1 MATPMCAPLPPS
13 KKLISDTLVNFAPP
27 PAPPPLP
34 SPVPASTAPFLSR
47 LARERKPTAKQVSQI
62 RRDKEQKQAKKIKL
76 AKKPKTADI
85 SQIKTVDMSQ
95 LDNFVLPFRS
105 S

>member
-1 MATPMCAPLPPS
+1 
-13 KKLISDTLVNFAPP
+13 VNSAPP

-34 SPVPASTAPFLSR
+34 SPVPASTAHFLSR
-47 LARERKPTAKQVSQI
+47 LAREGKPTAKKVSQI
-62 RRDKEQKQAKKIKL
+62 RRNKEQKQAKKIKL

-85 SQIKTVDMSQ
+85 SQIKAVDMSQ
-95 LDNFVLPFRS
+95 LDDFVLLFRS

>member
-1 MATPMCAPLPPS
+1 MCTPLPS
-13 KKLISDTLVNFAPP
+13 SRKLISDTPVNFAPP
-27 PAPPPLP
+27 PAPPLP

-85 SQIKTVDMSQ
+85 SQIKAVNMS
-95 LDNFVLPFRS
+95 
-105 S
+105 